1 MSAEEIDQ
9 HLELIHL
16 IEPHL
21 VESDHR
27 RKALTNI
34 VLPVVAGRVLYPEE
48 RQAAFERAQALAAE
62 AREVGRAPEGAPEP
76 LYLTGTWLEVGMP
89 VWDEARRTEAGSFS
103 GVVETPGAWTFVH
116 VLAVGAEPGEAFGPM
131 TQVTVQRY
139 DVPYI
144 EREATR
150 DMLQS
155 AMDQLG
161 SRSSIPS
168 GRRSCPLRSS
178 TRVRP
183 PAAEPAASPPS
194 LSCSSAPWPCCPSSA
209 PLTPPRSSTRRP
221 PLWWRT
227 RKPPSGRISPARRR

>member
-1 MSAEEIDQ
+1 MDTSSPHTCAALVAAALLLGALPGCGADGAAPPAEAPAPASWPEGTALAFGGAPVSAEEIDQ

-21 VESDHR
+21 VKSDHR

-76 LYLTGTWLEVGMP
+76 QYLTGTWLEVGMP
-89 VWDEARRTEAGSFS
+89 VWDEARRTEPGSFS
-103 GVVETPGAWTFVH
+103 RVVETPGAWTFVH
-116 VLAVGAEPGEAFGPM
+116 VLAAGVEPGEAFGPM

-150 DMLQS
+150 DTLQS
-155 AMDQLG
+155 AMDQLQLE
-161 SRSSIPS
+161 IVDPEWEK
-168 GRRSCPLRSS
+168 
-178 TRVRP
+178 VV
-183 PAAEPAASPPS
+183 PASLLYPRTPA
-194 LSCSSAPWPCCPSSA
+194 
-209 PLTPPRSSTRRP
+209 
-221 PLWWRT
+221 
-227 RKPPSGRISPARRR
+227 GG

>member
-1 MSAEEIDQ
+1 MNTSPSHFTAALVAAGLLLGTLPGCGADGDAPPADAAAPTSWPEGTALVFGGAPVSVDEIDR

-21 VESDHR
+21 VKSDHR

-62 AREVGRAPEGAPEP
+62 AREVGRAPESAPEP

-155 AMDQLG
+155 AMDQLELE
-161 SRSSIPS
+161 IVDPEWEK
-168 GRRSCPLRSS
+168 
-178 TRVRP
+178 VV
-183 PAAEPAASPPS
+183 PAS
-194 LSCSSAPWPCCPSSA
+194 LLYPR
-209 PLTPPRSSTRRP
+209 TPT
-221 PLWWRT
+221 
-227 RKPPSGRISPARRR
+227 GG